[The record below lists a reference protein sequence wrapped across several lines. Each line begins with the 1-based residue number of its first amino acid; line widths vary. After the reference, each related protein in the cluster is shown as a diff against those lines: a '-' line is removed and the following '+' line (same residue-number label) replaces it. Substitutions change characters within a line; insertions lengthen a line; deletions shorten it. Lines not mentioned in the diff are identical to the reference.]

1 MRDTMPREPSR
12 HRASTKR
19 YEPTRRVAT
28 TPEARENQ
36 LIALAVDL
44 AEDQLRNK
52 TASAQVITH
61 FLKLATEKERLER
74 ERLENENK
82 LLIARTK
89 SIEAADRMEALYAE
103 ALSAFTSKYEWQGDD
118 TGSET

>member
-1 MRDTMPREPSR
+1 
-12 HRASTKR
+12 
-19 YEPTRRVAT
+19 VAT

>member
-1 MRDTMPREPSR
+1 MRDEMQRKPSGRRVSVMTKEPV
-12 HRASTKR
+12 
-19 YEPTRRVAT
+19 RRVAP

-61 FLKLATEKERLER
+61 FLKLATERERLER

-82 LLIARTK
+82 LLVAKTK
-89 SIEAADRMEALYAE
+89 SIEAADRMEALYAQ
-103 ALSAFTSKYEWQGDD
+103 ALTAFTTKYEWQGDD
-118 TGSET
+118 TGSEA

>member
-1 MRDTMPREPSR
+1 MRDTMQRKPGER
-12 HRASTKR
+12 RASTKR
-19 YEPTRRVAT
+19 YEPPRSVAT
-28 TPEARENQ
+28 T
-36 LIALAVDL
+36 ALAVDL

-118 TGSET
+118 TSSEA

>member
-1 MRDTMPREPSR
+1 MRDTMQREPSR
-12 HRASTKR
+12 RRASS
-19 YEPTRRVAT
+19 TRSVAT

-89 SIEAADRMEALYAE
+89 SIEAADRMEALNAE

>member
-1 MRDTMPREPSR
+1 MRDTMQRKPGER
-12 HRASTKR
+12 RASTKR
-19 YEPTRRVAT
+19 YEPPRSVAT

-103 ALSAFTSKYEWQGDD
+103 ALSVFTSKYEWQGDD
-118 TGSET
+118 TSSEA